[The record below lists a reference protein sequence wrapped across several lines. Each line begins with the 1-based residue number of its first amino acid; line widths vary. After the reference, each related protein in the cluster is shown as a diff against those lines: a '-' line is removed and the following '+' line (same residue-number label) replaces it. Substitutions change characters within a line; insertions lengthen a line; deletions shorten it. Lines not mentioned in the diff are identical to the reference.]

1 MPSLFSNPDYR
12 TPCINFFITGYNK
25 AEITPK
31 PTATAVN
38 NQKK

>member
-31 PTATAVN
+31 PTATTVN